1 MGRSS
6 RKFEPWKRDRQLGL
20 NLAALGLGCGGAA
33 AALVL
38 NGRFEVAL
46 GFGVVAL
53 ALAGAGMSRLKRAA
67 NREFGKVFEQAFTDC
82 ALAALAANGIR
93 AQANIM
99 ARGIGDIDLVVHMEG
114 RRIPVEIKSFR
125 KWNQFFIFK
134 GERERRALQQSD
146 KQRHALNAAHS
157 VVWVPQGR
165 PTLLQRLFGAGSGN
179 VVVIFGSE
187 RALLRGIRR
196 LAGA

>member
-1 MGRSS
+1 MGGFS

-20 NLAALGLGCGGAA
+20 KLAALGLGLGVGAA
-33 AALVL
+33 AFAL
-38 NGRFEVAL
+38 NGSLGVAL
-46 GFGVVAL
+46 GFGAAAL
-53 ALAGAGMSRLKRAA
+53 ALAGAGISRLKRAA
-67 NREFGKVFEQAFTDC
+67 NREFGKVFEQAWTER
-82 ALAALAANGIR
+82 ALTALSAHGIH

-99 ARGIGDIDLVVHMEG
+99 ARGIGDIDLVVHVEG
-114 RRIPVEIKSFR
+114 GRIPVEIKSFR
-125 KWNQFFIFK
+125 KWNQFFFFK
-134 GERERRALQQSD
+134 GEREGRALKQSD
-146 KQRHALNAAHS
+146 KQRQALDAVHS

-187 RALLRGIRR
+187 RALLKGIRR